1 MPGSASNSLISCGFD
16 SGDRMSDETRR
27 YVTGSHFK
35 APPALPTD
43 TVKRARADH
52 RLFRGL
58 TR

>member
-1 MPGSASNSLISCGFD
+1 
-16 SGDRMSDETRR
+16 MSDETRR

-43 TVKRARADH
+43 TVKRAQADH